1 MKAPKLLPWI
11 AHKDGISDQLA
22 LKLWRRAA
30 GESEEISGCC
40 NSSDYYHLA
49 VSRFIDLADDEG
61 AKCAKRD
68 SLADLPTMIMPSV
81 SWMLREQS
89 RLWQANL
96 LATQKACRFWLSNLK
111 YPFSGQKLVV

>member
-22 LKLWRRAA
+22 LNLWRRAA

-68 SLADLPTMIMPSV
+68 PLALLSIIPSV
-81 SWMLREQS
+81 SWMMREQN
-89 RLWQANL
+89 RLWQVNL
-96 LATQKACRFWLSNLK
+96 LATQKACRFWLSNMK
-111 YPFSGQKLVV
+111 YLVSGQKLVV